1 MKGLLTTREFAHLCS
16 VSVYTVRYWARTG
29 KIPSLK
35 IYRRVY
41 IPGAYVEA
49 LIMEALKGEKG
60 GEKNAEPKRG
70 V

>member
-1 MKGLLTTREFAHLCS
+1 MKELFSTSEFARLCS

-29 KIPSLK
+29 KIPSVK

-41 IPGAYVEA
+41 IPGAYVEG
-49 LIMEALKGEKG
+49 LITGALKEKG
-60 GEKNAEPKRG
+60 GEKNAGKRG